1 MGRNI
6 DANDYILANIDLL
19 GYYRVNYDNQNWK
32 NIINQLK
39 TDKNKISLGTRA
51 QLINDIFNLS
61 QATLVRPD
69 LPLI

>member
-39 TDKNKISLGTRA
+39 TDKNKITLGTRA

>member
-32 NIINQLK
+32 SIINQLK
-39 TDKNKISLGTRA
+39 TDKNKITLGTRA